1 MKITKIFV
9 SVFLLTFLIG
19 SVSILLL
26 KNSFV
31 STETKSQGAEKIVVE
46 TSNAIKNNHNEV
58 EKSDAIFYQTAK
70 TFGGAELLDD
80 DYWENEED
88 VKYKFEILQTG
99 EFHGDEVAAKSG
111 EKWLGLFSE
120 KNKFVLREETIKVRR
135 VRDFM
140 DDENSKEKRGKS
152 VSVVSKTKPLFLLKG
167 ADKFDKGEIETLFK
181 GVTLD
186 EAGETENSTTELK
199 KGFVQTYQIGGEN
212 YTLRVERVF
221 NKKLEIVFALIL
233 ESERTKQILH
243 VSGEDYLG
251 TLFWVGDLD
260 SDNKPDFYLSPW
272 IKENVTES
280 SLFLSSESE
289 KNNLVGKVALMVTVG
304 C

>member
-111 EKWLGLFSE
+111 ENGLDFLA
-120 KNKFVLREETIKVRR
+120 KTI
-135 VRDFM
+135 
-140 DDENSKEKRGKS
+140 N
-152 VSVVSKTKPLFLLKG
+152 LFY
-167 ADKFDKGEIETLFK
+167 A
-181 GVTLD
+181 
-186 EAGETENSTTELK
+186 
-199 KGFVQTYQIGGEN
+199 
-212 YTLRVERVF
+212 
-221 NKKLEIVFALIL
+221 
-233 ESERTKQILH
+233 TKQSKCGAFEILW
-243 VSGEDYLG
+243 
-251 TLFWVGDLD
+251 TM
-260 SDNKPDFYLSPW
+260 KTPKK
-272 IKENVTES
+272 KE
-280 SLFLSSESE
+280 E
-289 KNNLVGKVALMVTVG
+289 KASAS
-304 C
+304 